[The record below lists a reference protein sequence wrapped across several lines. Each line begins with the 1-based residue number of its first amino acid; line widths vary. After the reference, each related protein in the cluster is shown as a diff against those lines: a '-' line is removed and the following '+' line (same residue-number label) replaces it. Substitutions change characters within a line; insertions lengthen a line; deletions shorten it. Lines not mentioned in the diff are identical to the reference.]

1 MVNWQGKICQC
12 LKIPICKGNKKIVS
26 LKYKITC
33 ATHQPSKCV
42 RIAQILRAI
51 EESRSWGRYKRY
63 HAMHQLSIY
72 IEFFQILG
80 AVEESRSWS
89 ITCVLKKR
97 AGVGADTKGER
108 GESGGLGHKLL
119 SASRHCTLGEQSTA
133 FVKRF

>member
-1 MVNWQGKICQC
+1 MC
-12 LKIPICKGNKKIVS
+12 
-26 LKYKITC
+26 
-33 ATHQPSKCV
+33 SK
-42 RIAQILRAI
+42 
-51 EESRSWGRYKRY
+51 EESRSWSRYKRY
-63 HAMHQLSIY
+63 NVMHQLSINVE
-72 IEFFQILG
+72 IVQLLG

-108 GESGGLGHKLL
+108 GESGRLGHKLL